1 MTNLYYD
8 NRLGCGYKD
17 IRKAINKKCSETD
30 DKGNSICSIGNYA
43 YNLSTTHM
51 IESMGQAATLSNAVK
66 EFTLDVDED
75 QIYEQMLLIGKSM
88 GSLLAY
94 SYDI

>member
-1 MTNLYYD
+1 
-8 NRLGCGYKD
+8 
-17 IRKAINKKCSETD
+17 
-30 DKGNSICSIGNYA
+30 
-43 YNLSTTHM
+43 
-51 IESMGQAATLSNAVK
+51 MGQAATLSNAVK